1 MSKIVVVMTCHN
13 RREKTTGC
21 LVKLHDG
28 NNNNEYHYIVVDAGS
43 TDGTCDEIEKQ
54 DIGMLNL
61 SMRSRPCSG
70 TAGCTAELK
79 SE

>member
-21 LVKLHDG
+21 LAKLHDG

-43 TDGTCDEIEKQ
+43 TDGT
-54 DIGMLNL
+54 
-61 SMRSRPCSG
+61 
-70 TAGCTAELK
+70 
-79 SE
+79 

>member
-43 TDGTCDEIEKQ
+43 TDGTGGLRFRCLTLRQ
-54 DIGMLNL
+54 
-61 SMRSRPCSG
+61 SVCRC
-70 TAGCTAELK
+70 
-79 SE
+79 